1 MRLRGKGREDAPA
14 HEAGTDAET
23 DGGPPDSHLES
34 SAGTTGGASAAPEQG
49 AEAEEDQQPA
59 KEEGRA
65 AKREERGARK
75 EKKEQRKEEA
85 EGRRRKGKEAAQK
98 VKAGSD
104 AVRSRIASVVWL
116 LAVVAAL
123 ILAFGALLTAMN
135 AANQQNDIVAFITDS
150 ADTLAGPLGNL
161 FEFSDQDRDAA
172 RTKRV
177 LVNWGIAAIVYLVV
191 GKVLDRIIRP

>member
-65 AKREERGARK
+65 AKREERGAR